1 MKRMKT
7 MKRARNMRNMQ
18 TNTKGSLRRL
28 FLPMFLLLLI
38 TSPLAAEVHIVKIKD
53 FNYHPADLTIRQGD
67 TVLWVNEMPYGHWVI
82 SGIDIRHDN
91 NFFSPL
97 LLKDHKFSHT
107 FKDAIVQDYYCPIH
121 SMQGRI
127 TVLEAE
133 GKKAA
138 DEKEPKK
145 KRRRRRK

>member
-7 MKRARNMRNMQ
+7 MKRARNMRIMQ
-18 TNTKGSLRRL
+18 TNTKSSLRRL

-67 TVLWVNEMPYGHWVI
+67 TVLWINEMPYGHWVI
-82 SGIDIRHDN
+82 SGVDIRHDN

-133 GKKAA
+133 GSASDKKAP
-138 DEKEPKK
+138 EKK
-145 KRRRRRK
+145 KRRRRRR